1 MASAEALWRWLRQWR
16 REHLQVDRV
25 AVLRNVDEGGQL
37 GPRYAFMTVMAC
49 GIATLGLLQNSVAVI
64 IGAMLI
70 SPLMGPI
77 VELGMSLATFDFRSL
92 RESLKTL
99 AVGTA
104 VALTT
109 ATAIV
114 LVSPLQ
120 EATPEILARTEPTL
134 FDLLVAV
141 FSGLAGA
148 YATITRKGETIVGV
162 AIATALMPPLATV
175 GFGLATLNWTVFSG
189 ALLLFVTNFV
199 AIALFAA
206 LIARLYGFKTYLSGR
221 HTMVQNIIM
230 FGVLVALAVAI
241 VLVLS
246 PSLVLRWLRAR
257 RIEHVEQQ
265 LPDALQMLAG
275 TARAGL
281 SLPAA
286 IRQVSTELA
295 PPLQQELLLVQHE
308 QRLGVSLDDALEN
321 LARRIPAQ
329 PVKLMVS
336 AMRIA
341 NETGGG
347 LAETLERTA
356 TTLRSQHAMELKIR
370 ALTAQGKLQAWVVG
384 LLPVFL
390 LWVLHRMEPEA
401 MAQLWTTQ
409 LGWGVLAAVI
419 VMEFVGVLLIRRI
432 VAIDI

>member
-1 MASAEALWRWLRQWR
+1 MNLEL
-16 REHLQVDRV
+16 
-25 AVLRNVDEGGQL
+25 VL
-37 GPRYAFMTVMAC
+37 
-49 GIATLGLLQNSVAVI
+49 
-64 IGAMLI
+64 
-70 SPLMGPI
+70 I
-77 VELGMSLATFDFRSL
+77 V
-92 RESLKTL
+92 
-99 AVGTA
+99 
-104 VALTT
+104 
-109 ATAIV
+109 
-114 LVSPLQ
+114 
-120 EATPEILARTEPTL
+120 
-134 FDLLVAV
+134 
-141 FSGLAGA
+141 
-148 YATITRKGETIVGV
+148 V
-162 AIATALMPPLATV
+162 AIT
-175 GFGLATLNWTVFSG
+175 
-189 ALLLFVTNFV
+189 
-199 AIALFAA
+199 IALFVWA
-206 LIARLYGFKTYLSGR
+206 LVDISGRLLQAWRERFTRETGFHLRELFLFVDPARLYVLNLALTLLGAGTAWLLTGS
-221 HTMVQNIIM
+221 
-230 FGVLVALAVAI
+230 VLVALAVTV

-257 RIEHVEQQ
+257 RIEQVEQQ

-341 NETGGG
+341 NEAGGG
-347 LAETLERTA
+347 LAQTLGRTA
-356 TTLRSQHAMELKIR
+356 TTLRSQHTMELKIR

-409 LGWGVLAAVI
+409 LGWGVLAGVI
-419 VMEFVGVLLIRRI
+419 VMEFIGVLLIRRI

>member
-1 MASAEALWRWLRQWR
+1 MSLSLV
-16 REHLQVDRV
+16 LIVVGVTV
-25 AVLRNVDEGGQL
+25 AVLVWALFDIGSR
-37 GPRYAFMTVMAC
+37 
-49 GIATLGLLQNSVAVI
+49 LLQAWRERFTRET
-64 IGAMLI
+64 G
-70 SPLMGPI
+70 
-77 VELGMSLATFDFRSL
+77 FHL
-92 RESLKTL
+92 RE
-99 AVGTA
+99 
-104 VALTT
+104 
-109 ATAIV
+109 
-114 LVSPLQ
+114 
-120 EATPEILARTEPTL
+120 L
-134 FDLLVAV
+134 F
-141 FSGLAGA
+141 
-148 YATITRKGETIVGV
+148 
-162 AIATALMPPLATV
+162 
-175 GFGLATLNWTVFSG
+175 
-189 ALLLFVTNFV
+189 LFVDP
-199 AIALFAA
+199 
-206 LIARLYGFKTYLSGR
+206 ARLYVLNLALTLLGAGAAWLLTGS
-221 HTMVQNIIM
+221 M
-230 FGVLVALAVAI
+230 LVALAVAV

-257 RIEHVEQQ
+257 RIDQVEQQ

-419 VMEFVGVLLIRRI
+419 VMEFIGVLLIRRI

>member
-1 MASAEALWRWLRQWR
+1 MNLEL
-16 REHLQVDRV
+16 
-25 AVLRNVDEGGQL
+25 VL
-37 GPRYAFMTVMAC
+37 
-49 GIATLGLLQNSVAVI
+49 
-64 IGAMLI
+64 
-70 SPLMGPI
+70 I
-77 VELGMSLATFDFRSL
+77 V
-92 RESLKTL
+92 
-99 AVGTA
+99 
-104 VALTT
+104 
-109 ATAIV
+109 
-114 LVSPLQ
+114 
-120 EATPEILARTEPTL
+120 
-134 FDLLVAV
+134 
-141 FSGLAGA
+141 
-148 YATITRKGETIVGV
+148 V
-162 AIATALMPPLATV
+162 AIT
-175 GFGLATLNWTVFSG
+175 
-189 ALLLFVTNFV
+189 
-199 AIALFAA
+199 IALFVWA
-206 LIARLYGFKTYLSGR
+206 LVDISGRLLQAWRERFTRETGFHLRELFLFVDPARLYVLNLALTLLGAGAAWLLTGS
-221 HTMVQNIIM
+221 M
-230 FGVLVALAVAI
+230 LVALAVAV

-257 RIEHVEQQ
+257 RIEQVEQQ

-356 TTLRSQHAMELKIR
+356 TTLRSQHAMALKIR

-419 VMEFVGVLLIRRI
+419 VMEFIGVLLIRRI

>member
-1 MASAEALWRWLRQWR
+1 MNLEL
-16 REHLQVDRV
+16 
-25 AVLRNVDEGGQL
+25 VL
-37 GPRYAFMTVMAC
+37 
-49 GIATLGLLQNSVAVI
+49 
-64 IGAMLI
+64 
-70 SPLMGPI
+70 I
-77 VELGMSLATFDFRSL
+77 V
-92 RESLKTL
+92 
-99 AVGTA
+99 
-104 VALTT
+104 
-109 ATAIV
+109 
-114 LVSPLQ
+114 
-120 EATPEILARTEPTL
+120 
-134 FDLLVAV
+134 
-141 FSGLAGA
+141 
-148 YATITRKGETIVGV
+148 V
-162 AIATALMPPLATV
+162 AIT
-175 GFGLATLNWTVFSG
+175 
-189 ALLLFVTNFV
+189 
-199 AIALFAA
+199 IALFVWA
-206 LIARLYGFKTYLSGR
+206 LVDISGRLLQAWRERFTRETGFHLRELFLFVDPARLYVLNLALTLLGAGTAWLLTGS
-221 HTMVQNIIM
+221 
-230 FGVLVALAVAI
+230 VLVALAVTV

-257 RIEHVEQQ
+257 RIDQVEQQ

-356 TTLRSQHAMELKIR
+356 TTLRSQHAMALKIR

-419 VMEFVGVLLIRRI
+419 VMEFIGVLLIRRI

>member
-1 MASAEALWRWLRQWR
+1 MNLTLLLLIIAVTIALLVWAL
-16 REHLQVDRV
+16 VDIGTR
-25 AVLRNVDEGGQL
+25 
-37 GPRYAFMTVMAC
+37 
-49 GIATLGLLQNSVAVI
+49 LLQAWRERFTRET
-64 IGAMLI
+64 G
-70 SPLMGPI
+70 
-77 VELGMSLATFDFRSL
+77 FHL
-92 RESLKTL
+92 RE
-99 AVGTA
+99 
-104 VALTT
+104 
-109 ATAIV
+109 
-114 LVSPLQ
+114 
-120 EATPEILARTEPTL
+120 L
-134 FDLLVAV
+134 F
-141 FSGLAGA
+141 
-148 YATITRKGETIVGV
+148 
-162 AIATALMPPLATV
+162 
-175 GFGLATLNWTVFSG
+175 
-189 ALLLFVTNFV
+189 LFVDP
-199 AIALFAA
+199 
-206 LIARLYGFKTYLSGR
+206 ARLYVLNLALTLLGAITAWMLSGS
-221 HTMVQNIIM
+221 
-230 FGVLVALAVAI
+230 VLVALAAAV
-241 VLVLS
+241 VLALS
-246 PSLVLRWLRAR
+246 PSLVFRWLHAR
-257 RIEHVEQQ
+257 RIAQIEQQ

-286 IRQVSTELA
+286 LRQVSTELA

-329 PVKLMVS
+329 PVRLMVS

-356 TTLRSQHAMELKIR
+356 NTLRSQHTMELKIR

-401 MAQLWTTQ
+401 MSQLWTSA

-419 VMEFVGVLLIRRI
+419 VMEFIGVLLIRRI